1 MSLPFPT
8 RIPHP
13 RPLFV
18 ATPRSWLE
26 ALARASRGWWARA
39 NGVVVVGNGG
49 CNIMLV
55 CNTEVRWFTEIQATS
70 RKCPHA
76 HPLRRRLR
84 VVNYE
89 PWLRAAQTRGR
100 AAGVRARANERAR
113 AECKQGLGA
122 NSLTWH

>member
-76 HPLRRRLR
+76 HVLACEHGPTK
-84 VVNYE
+84 E
-89 PWLRAAQTRGR
+89 
-100 AAGVRARANERAR
+100 AR